1 MTKRKLT
8 LTALAASCAMITAC
22 GDSAA
27 EQEAER
33 MEDQMEMQADQSA
46 AATGMEEAALGMTE
60 TQLLDADLMTA
71 DGTDLG
77 DVEMVRR
84 GADGAVSGLV
94 IEVED
99 TDPDRWVEVPMDGLT
114 SVANGDD
121 MDIQTGMTAE
131 DLAALPDVD
140 LSAMTADAA
149 GTM

>member
-1 MTKRKLT
+1 MTNRKFT
-8 LTALAASCAMITAC
+8 LATLAAGCAMIAAC

-27 EQEAER
+27 EQEADR

-46 AATGMEEAALGMTE
+46 AAAGMEEAALGMTE
-60 TQLLDADLMTA
+60 TQLLDADLVTA

-84 GADGAVSGLV
+84 GGDGAVTGLV
-94 IEVED
+94 VELEN

-114 SVANGDD
+114 PVTNGDD

-131 DLAALPDVD
+131 DLAALPDAD
-140 LSAMTADAA
+140 MSAMTADAA
-149 GTM
+149 M

>member
-1 MTKRKLT
+1 MTTNKLT
-8 LTALAASCAMITAC
+8 MATLAASCALLAAC

-46 AATGMEEAALGMTE
+46 AAAGMDEAALGMTE

-94 IEVED
+94 IELED
-99 TDPDRWVEVPMDGLT
+99 TEPDRWVEVPMDGLT
-114 SVANGDD
+114 AVTNGDD

-131 DLAALPDVD
+131 ELAALPDAEMPVTNG
-140 LSAMTADAA
+140 AM
-149 GTM
+149 